1 MIDKNFKL
9 SQYFKLGELTQTSYD
24 PPYENEP
31 TVIEI
36 KHLEHIYQYWLEPLR
51 RRYNIY
57 YVLYPHEDYETSPHV
72 EGIVINQGFRSMQVS
87 EAMAR
92 AGLKPSPTS
101 NHLRGCAVDIR
112 CAGVE

>member
-51 RRYNIY
+51 RRYNIC

-101 NHLRGCAVDIR
+101 NHLRGCAVDITMCR
-112 CAGVE
+112 G